1 VRNNCIFVEIEKNI
15 KKDTMK
21 KIGLFYGPL
30 GGSTERVAKKVA
42 AALGNENVDLIP
54 IKESKAS
61 DVDKY
66 ENVIFG
72 MSTIGK
78 ETWDADKPANDWDLF
93 LPELEKIDYSNKVIA
108 MFGLGDQVTYDL
120 HFVDA
125 LGLVAEEILPKG
137 AKIVGSVSTDGYD
150 FRESEALYDGKFIG
164 LPVNEDFEPE
174 LTDERVNNWVEK
186 IKTEFK

>member
-1 VRNNCIFVEIEKNI
+1 
-15 KKDTMK
+15 MK

-54 IKESKAS
+54 SKDSKVS
-61 DVDKY
+61 DVEKY

-78 ETWDADKPANDWDLF
+78 ETWDADKSANDWDVF
-93 LPELEKIDYSNKVIA
+93 LPEVEKVDYSNKIIA
-108 MFGLGDQVTYDL
+108 MFGLGDQITYDL

-125 LGLVAEEILPKG
+125 LGVVAKVILSKG
-137 AKIVGSVSTDGYD
+137 AKIVGQVDTDSYD
-150 FRESEALYDGKFIG
+150 CRESLAIIDGKFIG

-186 IKTEFK
+186 IKKEFK

>member
-1 VRNNCIFVEIEKNI
+1 
-15 KKDTMK
+15 MK
-21 KIGLFYGPL
+21 RIGLFYGPL

-42 AALGNENVDLIP
+42 IALGNENVDLIP
-54 IKESKAS
+54 VKDSIAS
-61 DVDKY
+61 DVEKY

-78 ETWDADKPANDWDLF
+78 ETWDAEKPANDWDVF
-93 LPELEKIDYSNKVIA
+93 LPEVEKVDYSNNVIA
-108 MFGLGDQVTYDL
+108 MFGLGDQITYDL

-125 LGLVAEEILPKG
+125 LGIVAEKILPKG
-137 AKIVGSVSTDGYD
+137 ANIIGKVETEGYD
-150 FRESEALYDGKFIG
+150 FRESLALIDGKFIG

-186 IKTEFK
+186 IKLEFK

>member
-1 VRNNCIFVEIEKNI
+1 
-15 KKDTMK
+15 MK

-30 GGSTERVAKKVA
+30 GGSTEKVAKKVA
-42 AALGNENVDLIP
+42 AALGSENVDLIP

-61 DVDKY
+61 DIEKY

-93 LPELEKIDYSNKVIA
+93 LPELEKINYSNKVIA

-125 LGLVAEEILPKG
+125 LGIVAEKILPKG
-137 AKIVGSVSTDGYD
+137 AQIIGRVDTEGYD
-150 FRESEALYDGKFIG
+150 FRESNALIDGKFIG

-174 LTDERVNNWVEK
+174 LTDQRVQNWVVK
-186 IKTEFK
+186 LKDKLK

>member
-1 VRNNCIFVEIEKNI
+1 
-15 KKDTMK
+15 MK

-42 AALGNENVDLIP
+42 SALGNENVDLIP
-54 IKESKAS
+54 VKDAKAS
-61 DVDKY
+61 DVEKY
-66 ENVIFG
+66 ENIIFG

-78 ETWDADKPANDWDLF
+78 ETWESDKPANDWDIF
-93 LPELEKIDYSNKVIA
+93 LPELEKIVYSDKKIA

-125 LGLVAEEILPKG
+125 LGIVAEIILPKG
-137 AKIVGSVSTDGYD
+137 AQVIGRVDTEGYD
-150 FRESEALYDGKFIG
+150 FRESRALYDGQFIG

-174 LTDERVNNWVEK
+174 LTDQRVNGWVEK
-186 IKTEFK
+186 IKPEFK

>member
-1 VRNNCIFVEIEKNI
+1 
-15 KKDTMK
+15 MK

-54 IKESKAS
+54 ARDAKAQ
-61 DVDKY
+61 DVEKY
-66 ENVIFG
+66 ENVIYG

-93 LPELEKIDYSNKVIA
+93 LQEVEKVNYSNKVIA
-108 MFGLGDQVTYDL
+108 MFGLGDQITYDL

-125 LGLVAEEILPKG
+125 LGTVAEIILPKG
-137 AKIVGSVSTDGYD
+137 AKIVGKVDTEGYD
-150 FRESEALYDGKFIG
+150 FRESEALKDGQFIG

-186 IKTEFK
+186 IKGEFK

>member
-1 VRNNCIFVEIEKNI
+1 
-15 KKDTMK
+15 MK

-30 GGSTERVAKKVA
+30 GGSTEKVAKKVA

-54 IKESKAS
+54 AKDSKVS
-61 DVDKY
+61 DVEKY

-78 ETWDADKPANDWDLF
+78 ETWESDKSANDWDVF
-93 LPELEKIDYSNKVIA
+93 LQEVTKVDYSNKIVA
-108 MFGLGDQVTYDL
+108 MFGLGDQITYDL

-125 LGLVAEEILPKG
+125 LGLVAENILPKG
-137 AKIVGSVSTDGYD
+137 AKIIGQVETDDYD
-150 FRESEALYDGKFIG
+150 CRESQAIIDGKFIG

-186 IKTEFK
+186 IKKEFK

>member
-1 VRNNCIFVEIEKNI
+1 
-15 KKDTMK
+15 MK

-30 GGSTERVAKKVA
+30 GGSTERVAKKVV

-54 IKESKAS
+54 AKDSKAA
-61 DVDKY
+61 DVEKY
-66 ENVIFG
+66 ENIIYG

-78 ETWDADKPANDWDLF
+78 ETWDADKSANDWDLF
-93 LPELEKIDYSNKVIA
+93 LPEVEKVDYSNKVVA
-108 MFGLGDQVTYDL
+108 MFGLGDQITYDL

-125 LGLVAEEILPKG
+125 LGLVAEKILPKG
-137 AKIVGSVSTDGYD
+137 ANIIGRVDTDGYD
-150 FRESEALYDGKFIG
+150 YRESEAIIDGKFIG

-186 IKTEFK
+186 IKTQFK

>member
-1 VRNNCIFVEIEKNI
+1 
-15 KKDTMK
+15 MK

-42 AALGNENVDLIP
+42 AAFGNENVDLIP

-78 ETWDADKPANDWDLF
+78 ETWDADKPANDWDIF
-93 LPELEKIDYSNKVIA
+93 LPELSKIDYSNKVIA

-137 AKIVGSVSTDGYD
+137 ANIIGRVDTDGYD
-150 FRESEALYDGKFIG
+150 FRESEALYEGKFIG

-174 LTDERVNNWVEK
+174 LTDERVNNWVQILKKELK
-186 IKTEFK
+186 

>member
-1 VRNNCIFVEIEKNI
+1 
-15 KKDTMK
+15 MK

-54 IKESKAS
+54 AKDAKTA
-61 DVDKY
+61 DVEKY

-72 MSTIGK
+72 LSTIGK
-78 ETWDADKPANDWDLF
+78 ETWEADKSANDWDVF
-93 LPELEKIDYSNKVIA
+93 LPEVEKVDYSNKVIA
-108 MFGLGDQVTYDL
+108 MFGLGDQISYDL

-125 LGLVAEEILPKG
+125 LGVVANAILPKG
-137 AKIVGSVSTDGYD
+137 ANIVGRVDAEAYD
-150 FRESEALYDGKFIG
+150 CRESLALIDGKFIG

-174 LTDERVNNWVEK
+174 LTDERVNNWVAN
-186 IKTEFK
+186 IKTQLK

>member
-1 VRNNCIFVEIEKNI
+1 MSIGKTNKNI
-15 KKDTMK
+15 NTMK

-54 IKESKAS
+54 AKEAKST
-61 DVDKY
+61 DVEKY

-72 MSTIGK
+72 LSTIGK
-78 ETWDADKPANDWDLF
+78 ETWESDKSANDWDIF
-93 LPELEKIDYSNKVIA
+93 LPELDKVDYANKVIA
-108 MFGLGDQVTYDL
+108 MFGLGDQITYDL

-125 LGLVAEEILPKG
+125 LGIVAEKILPKG
-137 AKIVGSVSTDGYD
+137 AKIIGRVSTEAYEC
-150 FRESEALYDGKFIG
+150 RESLAIIDGKFIG

-174 LTDERVNNWVEK
+174 LTDERVNNWIES
-186 IKTEFK
+186 IKSELK

>member
-1 VRNNCIFVEIEKNI
+1 
-15 KKDTMK
+15 MK

-42 AALGNENVDLIP
+42 AALGNENVDLIAARDA
-54 IKESKAS
+54 KAQ
-61 DVDKY
+61 DVEKY
-66 ENVIFG
+66 ENVIYG

-93 LPELEKIDYSNKVIA
+93 LPEVEKVNYNDKIIA
-108 MFGLGDQVTYDL
+108 MFGLGDQITYDL

-125 LGLVAEEILPKG
+125 LGTVAEIILPKG
-137 AKIVGSVSTDGYD
+137 AKIVGKVDTDGYD
-150 FRESEALYDGKFIG
+150 FRESEALKDGQFIG

-186 IKTEFK
+186 IKGEFK

>member
-1 VRNNCIFVEIEKNI
+1 
-15 KKDTMK
+15 MK

-54 IKESKAS
+54 AKEAKST
-61 DVDKY
+61 DVEKY

-72 MSTIGK
+72 LSTIGK
-78 ETWDADKPANDWDLF
+78 ETWESDKSANDWDIF
-93 LPELEKIDYSNKVIA
+93 LPELDKVDYANKVIA
-108 MFGLGDQVTYDL
+108 MFGLGDQITYDL

-125 LGLVAEEILPKG
+125 LGIVAEKILPKG
-137 AKIVGSVSTDGYD
+137 AKIIGRVSTEAYEC
-150 FRESEALYDGKFIG
+150 RESLAIIDGKFIG

-174 LTDERVNNWVEK
+174 LTDERVNNWIES
-186 IKTEFK
+186 IKSELK

>member
-1 VRNNCIFVEIEKNI
+1 
-15 KKDTMK
+15 MK

-42 AALGNENVDLIP
+42 DALGNENVDLIP
-54 IKESKAS
+54 VKNAKAS
-61 DVDKY
+61 DVEKY

-78 ETWDADKPANDWDLF
+78 ETWESDKPANDWDIF
-93 LPELEKIDYSNKVIA
+93 LPELEKINYSNKKIA
-108 MFGLGDQVTYDL
+108 MFGLGDQITYDL

-125 LGLVAEEILPKG
+125 LGTVAEIILPKG
-137 AKIVGSVSTDGYD
+137 AEIIGKVDTEGYD
-150 FRESEALYDGKFIG
+150 FRESEALVDGKFIG

-174 LTDERVNNWVEK
+174 LTDERVNGWVQK
-186 IKTEFK
+186 IKPEFK

>member
-1 VRNNCIFVEIEKNI
+1 
-15 KKDTMK
+15 MK

-42 AALGNENVDLIP
+42 AALGNENVELIHA
-54 IKESKAS
+54 KGAKAA
-61 DVDKY
+61 DIEKY
-66 ENVIFG
+66 ENIIFG
-72 MSTIGK
+72 LSTIGK
-78 ETWDADKPANDWDLF
+78 ETWDSDKPANDWDVF
-93 LPELEKIDYSNKVIA
+93 LPELEKVDYSNKVIA
-108 MFGLGDQVTYDL
+108 MFGLGDQITYDL

-125 LGLVAEEILPKG
+125 LGLVAERILPKG
-137 AKIVGSVSTDGYD
+137 AHIVGRVDTAGYD
-150 FRESEALYDGKFIG
+150 FRESNALVDGKFIG